1 MHLCSAQ
8 LISLNWEQILQYV
21 EFCYRAV
28 DFGEDSPFD
37 AFSIKQEINPTP
49 SFHSLQQCHKLGCRM
64 HAIFAINFTFQMY
77 LIQLS

>member
-8 LISLNWEQILQYV
+8 FISVNCEQILQYV
-21 EFCYRAV
+21 ELCYRVV
-28 DFGEDSPFD
+28 DSGEDSTFD
-37 AFSIKQEINPTP
+37 AFSMKQEINPRP

-64 HAIFAINFTFQMY
+64 RAIFAINFTFQMY